1 MEFAYYEAKSLN
13 DFENELKTLALNKKY
28 TFSKETEVLKEE
40 EILEKS
46 NSHERELLKVFKDNA
61 QITTY
66 HFKSSQ
72 LSASKSSIQRL
83 MGIMVLLQSKKI

>member
-46 NSHERELLKVFKDNA
+46 NSHERE
-61 QITTY
+61 
-66 HFKSSQ
+66 
-72 LSASKSSIQRL
+72 R
-83 MGIMVLLQSKKI
+83 